1 MKNQKNGH
9 FNTQIERYCVI
20 KIRPSFKTQKIIK
33 QRSPSRQLFETINFA
48 FMNFFDFLVKIAIF
62 KAFLLFSERFSSRI
76 SARIKCLSRTVYGN
90 NAWRKSPEKR
100 RNVLKMAV
108 LTIKSK
114 IFIKAKLTASKSC
127 LLGLVYFMI
136 CCILRDV
143 ILLSM
148 NLLKFQSLE
157 FQIF

>member
-1 MKNQKNGH
+1 MEKIMKQAG
-9 FNTQIERYCVI
+9 
-20 KIRPSFKTQKIIK
+20 
-33 QRSPSRQLFETINFA
+33 PSRQLFEAVNFA
-48 FMNFFDFLVKIAIF
+48 FMKIFHFLVKIAIF
-62 KAFLLFSERFSSRI
+62 RAFLLFSERFSSCI
-76 SARIKCLSRTVYGN
+76 SARIKCSSQTVYGR

-108 LTIKSK
+108 LTKKSK

-127 LLGLVYFMI
+127 LLGLVYSMI

-143 ILLSM
+143 ILLSLD
-148 NLLKFQSLE
+148 LLKFQSLE